1 MEVPLAITAFSE
13 KTIEDQGIK
22 QLTDVMRFT
31 PSFNFVNQQ
40 GGSGRNDRSA
50 NALVFRGLY
59 LGNNVGTT
67 AGGQLFVDGAPVF
80 GAQPPPIA
88 DVARI
93 EVLKGPQSAYFGRS
107 TFAGALNFIMKEPGE
122 NFGGKISLEGSSWGS
137 HDASL
142 SVETPI
148 GDTLGARVTIRDFK
162 RGGYYKN
169 AGPQG
174 GELGEQT
181 TQSLSGSL
189 VWRPTDGLKIKFH
202 GSVFEDDDGPP
213 AQGALKPADASGL
226 VPSDF
231 TGRVDANGNC
241 VPFSQAPAGTA
252 AIGQAANSRA
262 SFGYWCGEL
271 PGFDGLHNLLSG
283 DYNVNLPA
291 TNAAVLNPN
300 PNFLIFGTGFKRDG
314 GIRRKSSQAD
324 LRIDWE
330 FGGGYSLT
338 SLTATHFDKTMTI
351 IDLNYRDA
359 SNLPNP
365 FLNNPMNPTCVPA
378 TCVPYRQFIQVS
390 QGRLKDV
397 SQELRLTSPSEA
409 RFRWTTGL
417 NYIDLFTP
425 GGPVYGIAP
434 IGAIFSAGVTE
445 QKIKT
450 PSAFAGLYFDLTDT
464 LTISG
469 EGRYQ
474 EDEIN
479 QTPKI
484 GTSGQAVTGVAAQTL
499 SATYH
504 SFNPRVSIDWNYAPD
519 STVYALYS
527 KGTRPGGFN
536 AGLVTSNAATIAAL
550 QAVVPNAGI
559 AYDEEELVNYEIGWK
574 STWFDG
580 RARTQFT
587 VYSDDWKN
595 GQVSSSIPV
604 SINGTNNLI
613 GLVVNNGTAKLQG
626 LEFEGE
632 VRVTEGLRLSATA
645 AYNKTEVK
653 SFGRQQNGLP
663 NCTDCNNAYGSFDGV
678 IGNSLP
684 TAPKVTFSL
693 SADYTHKLTA
703 DLDWFARGDLS
714 HQGKKFT
721 DLSNV
726 AWIGASN
733 LLNVKLGVRNEKYTI
748 EAFVNNVTDDDT
760 LLSALPGTEV
770 FSFGTATLAGA
781 STLGI
786 IKGEFR
792 FSPPMP
798 RAYGIRF
805 GYNF

>member
-1 MEVPLAITAFSE
+1 
-13 KTIEDQGIK
+13 
-22 QLTDVMRFT
+22 
-31 PSFNFVNQQ
+31 
-40 GGSGRNDRSA
+40 
-50 NALVFRGLY
+50 
-59 LGNNVGTT
+59 
-67 AGGQLFVDGAPVF
+67 
-80 GAQPPPIA
+80 
-88 DVARI
+88 
-93 EVLKGPQSAYFGRS
+93 
-107 TFAGALNFIMKEPGE
+107 
-122 NFGGKISLEGSSWGS
+122 
-137 HDASL
+137 
-142 SVETPI
+142 
-148 GDTLGARVTIRDFK
+148 
-162 RGGYYKN
+162 
-169 AGPQG
+169 
-174 GELGEQT
+174 
-181 TQSLSGSL
+181 
-189 VWRPTDGLKIKFH
+189 
-202 GSVFEDDDGPP
+202 
-213 AQGALKPADASGL
+213 
-226 VPSDF
+226 
-231 TGRVDANGNC
+231 
-241 VPFSQAPAGTA
+241 
-252 AIGQAANSRA
+252 
-262 SFGYWCGEL
+262 
-271 PGFDGLHNLLSG
+271 
-283 DYNVNLPA
+283 
-291 TNAAVLNPN
+291 
-300 PNFLIFGTGFKRDG
+300 
-314 GIRRKSSQAD
+314 
-324 LRIDWE
+324 
-330 FGGGYSLT
+330 
-338 SLTATHFDKTMTI
+338 
-351 IDLNYRDA
+351 
-359 SNLPNP
+359 
-365 FLNNPMNPTCVPA
+365 
-378 TCVPYRQFIQVS
+378 VPYRQFIQVS

-417 NYIDLFTP
+417 NYIDLYSP
-425 GGPVYGIAP
+425 GGPVYGISP
-434 IGAIFSAGVTE
+434 IGPIFSAGVTE

-504 SFNPRVSIDWNYAPD
+504 SFNPRVSVDWNYSPD

-550 QAVVPNAGI
+550 QAVVPNAGV

-580 RARTQFT
+580 RARTQLT

-604 SINGTNNLI
+604 SVAGTTNLI
-613 GLVVNNGTAKLQG
+613 PLVVNNGTAELQG

-645 AYNKTEVK
+645 AYNKSEVK
-653 SFGRQQNGLP
+653 SFGRQGNGLP

-678 IGNSLP
+678 IGNELP

-726 AWIGASN
+726 AWVGASN
-733 LLNVKLGVRNEKYTI
+733 LLNIKFGVRNEKYTV

-770 FSFGTATLAGA
+770 FSFGVSQLTTPAGV
-781 STLGI
+781 

-798 RAYGIRF
+798 RAYGVRF